1 MVNFLGEEKNGRYK
15 NNVLDFYW
23 LKQRAHTYSRI
34 LKRGSVF
41 AR

>member
-23 LKQRAHTYSRI
+23 LKQRADI
-34 LKRGSVF
+34 LMCPVSTP
-41 AR
+41 AY